1 MIIVKGSIPVRTEDR
16 PQALA
21 LVQELARESRHE
33 RGCLVYDVLVQ
44 ADAPEVIVLWQQWSC
59 VEALEEHFASSHVD
73 AFLDAIPD
81 FIEGEVTSARF
92 EVQAFD
98 GDVVTELVDTDTQ
111 PHVEYAEDL
120 IVH

>member
-1 MIIVKGSIPVRTEDR
+1 
-16 PQALA
+16 
-21 LVQELARESRHE
+21 
-33 RGCLVYDVLVQ
+33 
-44 ADAPEVIVLWQQWSC
+44 VIVLWQQWSC
-59 VEALEEHFASSHVD
+59 IEALEEHFASSHVD